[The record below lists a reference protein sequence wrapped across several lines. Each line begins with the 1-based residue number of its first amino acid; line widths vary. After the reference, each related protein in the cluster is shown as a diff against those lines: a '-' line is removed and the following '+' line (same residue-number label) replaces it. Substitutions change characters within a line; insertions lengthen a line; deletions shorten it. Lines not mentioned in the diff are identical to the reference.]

1 MSAAIQVKEVQ
12 SEKAKA
18 VIQQAAPALSLA
30 GQPSNAESLKSAT
43 ERLRAINLE
52 RNLKSLQYI
61 LNSLSN
67 AEMRFYPHF
76 DEATGE
82 VKWRKLFME
91 NWTCDE
97 RLALQWLQTIWTGK
111 MCVKPH
117 KYGSLLPSDYE
128 LKEAVLCAFT
138 SGCYVSYIIDNHY
151 RDKHSRKRP
160 VESVERSEELSARQH
175 EA

>member
-12 SEKAKA
+12 SEKASA
-18 VIQQAAPALSLA
+18 AIQQEAPALSLTP
-30 GQPSNAESLKSAT
+30 QPANVEPLKSAT
-43 ERLRAINLE
+43 ERLNALTLE
-52 RNLKSLQYI
+52 RNLKALQYI
-61 LNSLSN
+61 LNSLSG
-67 AEMRFYPHF
+67 AEIRFYPHF
-76 DEATGE
+76 DEASGE

-111 MCVKPH
+111 MCVKTH

-128 LKEAVLCAFT
+128 LKEAVLCALT

-151 RDKHSRKRP
+151 REKHSRKRP
-160 VESVERSEELSARQH
+160 VEFAEHSE
-175 EA
+175 